1 LGKVSFRGRRLL
13 VPTATKQTFPLSKPS
28 ERVVRIICSSC
39 PPVLHPNSSPEER
52 RTPRVKIREGKPL
65 PNSAIKGPLQ
75 CLRSTHNIWPAKARA
90 APLTMKMYGNAA
102 TCDLISTT
110 LQKKNLGWPA
120 TPIGQNGVA
129 GPPQFFLFF
138 FRLIYLFINY
148 FYDFYYYY
156 FVKDT

>member
-110 LQKKNLGWPA
+110 LQKKFLAKMGRPGHPNFSS
-120 TPIGQNGVA
+120 
-129 GPPQFFLFF
+129 FFLGLF
-138 FRLIYLFINY
+138 IYLLIIFMIFIIIILLRTRSI
-148 FYDFYYYY
+148 F
-156 FVKDT
+156 